1 MTTPTIQGKSQAEKV
16 RLMLLAAPMMS
27 LQDWNLALNP
37 PSPAASEALLLAAAE
52 REKEEAAKAAREKL
66 ILYGGVGVASL
77 IVLGGVVA
85 LLRR

>member
-1 MTTPTIQGKSQAEKV
+1 MSTLTVQGKSQAEKV
-16 RLMLLAAPMMS
+16 RLMLQAAPMMT
-27 LQDWNLALNP
+27 LQDWNFALSP
-37 PSPAASEALLLAAAE
+37 PSPAASEELLRAAAE

>member
-1 MTTPTIQGKSQAEKV
+1 MMT
-16 RLMLLAAPMMS
+16 
-27 LQDWNLALNP
+27 LQDWNFALSP
-37 PSPAASEALLLAAAE
+37 PSPAASEALLRAAAE